1 MKKRTYL
8 WLQIKRAAKIYPS
21 VLTVT
26 AVTLLSIVLAAV
38 ILLNNTLNGEDKTRM
53 KIGVVGDVSESYLGI
68 GIYAL
73 KNIDSSRFAIDFIE
87 MTEAEAHA
95 ALQERRLTGYV
106 QVPEDYVN
114 NIAHGDNVPAT
125 YVTLNAP
132 ESFGTVVTGEVTQA
146 VSGYVT
152 ESQNSMN
159 SIYEAARKVKKQQEV
174 NKDIDNITLLYLDRI
189 LSRSNTYSVDIIGM
203 ADSISMGG
211 YYICGILIF
220 FMLIWGISCNRILL
234 KKTYA
239 MPRAL
244 KARGIN
250 TISQLLCEYIGFFIF
265 TFITFLIFAAI
276 FGIVSGYNDFG
287 IKELAGA
294 DFVTCIIFIFKAIPV
309 ISMITAMQL
318 LLYEAVSGTVNA
330 ILLQFLIAVALAYVS
345 GCFYPNNFF
354 PDSIQNLANI
364 LPSGVGFAYLRKIMM
379 SMNAGMEMLKS
390 SIYTVF
396 FIMLAVLVRKYRM
409 AGDVQ

>member
-21 VLTVT
+21 VLTIT

-38 ILLNNTLNGEDKTRM
+38 MLLNNTLNGEDKARI
-53 KIGVVGDVSESYLGI
+53 KVGIVGDVSESYLGI

-73 KNIDSSRFAIDFIE
+73 KNIDSSRFTIDFVE
-87 MTEAEAHA
+87 MSEAEAHT
-95 ALQERRLTGYV
+95 ALRERQITGYV
-106 QVPEDYVN
+106 QVPDGYIN
-114 NIAHGDNVPAT
+114 NIAQGDNVPAT
-125 YVTLNAP
+125 YVTLNTP
-132 ESFGTVVTGEVTQA
+132 ESFGTVVTGEVTQT

-159 SIYEAARKVKKQQEV
+159 SIYEIAKKVKKQQNV
-174 NKDIDNITLLYLDRI
+174 NKDIDNITLLYLDKI

-234 KKTYA
+234 KKSYA

-244 KARGIN
+244 KSRGIGVV
-250 TISQLLCEYIGFFIF
+250 SQLLCEYSGFFTF
-265 TFITFLIFAAI
+265 TFITFLIFAAV
-276 FGIVSGYNDFG
+276 FGIVSGYTDFG

-294 DFVTCIIFIFKAIPV
+294 DFITCIIFIFKAIPV
-309 ISMITAMQL
+309 IAMITSMQL
-318 LLYEAVSGTVNA
+318 LLYETVSGTVNA

-364 LPSGVGFAYLRKIMM
+364 LPSGVGFAYLRK
-379 SMNAGMEMLKS
+379 SMTGLNVNIELLKAL
-390 SIYTVF
+390 IYTVI
-396 FIMLAVLVRKYRM
+396 FILLAVSVRKYRM